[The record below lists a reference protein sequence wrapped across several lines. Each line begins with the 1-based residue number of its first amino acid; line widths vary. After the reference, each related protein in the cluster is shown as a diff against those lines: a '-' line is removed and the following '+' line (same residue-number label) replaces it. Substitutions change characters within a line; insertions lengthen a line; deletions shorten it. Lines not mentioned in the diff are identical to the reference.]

1 MISNMTS
8 GPITH
13 VRHSNS
19 ISTENATYV
28 ALNHSLSVD
37 LIFLDFYKT
46 FDNASDQ
53 CLLKKLYHYGIKDNV
68 YNWIYR
74 WLAKGTSQGVIKYHC
89 LACIYKESW
98 LLVTS
103 IRITTCN

>member
-1 MISNMTS
+1 MISNMAS

-19 ISTENATYV
+19 ICAENATYV

-37 LIFLDFYKT
+37 LIFLEFHKT

-53 CLLKKLYHYGIKDNV
+53 RLLKIVSLRDKDNV
-68 YNWIYR
+68 YTWIYR
-74 WLAKGTSQGVIKYHC
+74 WLAKGTQQVIVKYHS
-89 LACIYKESW
+89 LAGIYKE
-98 LLVTS
+98 LGVLQAELG
-103 IRITTCN
+103 